1 MFDAHIHSSMSFD
14 SSVPREDVVAEAVKR
29 GFYGLC
35 FTDHYDVVDS
45 YGKFVPDYDWEGTRM
60 AQQRALACAG
70 GRIIVNNG
78 IELGNAPYGFAAAES
93 VLNAEPEVDFV
104 LGSIHNASE
113 KLDYKDYYL
122 VDYTD
127 TDICYKYLDD
137 YFIQL
142 EKLVEWGNFDSL
154 AHVPYPLRYMM
165 QRDGMDVDMA
175 RYQSSIDSMLR
186 TLIRRGQAI
195 EINAGKKPYI
205 MPEYAYLLDRY
216 RALGGRLITVG
227 TDAHSIPQFG
237 MGLKEAYMLA
247 LEKGFESVAVFKRRK
262 CELVSIGKLLA
273 LE

>member
-45 YGKFVPDYDWEGTRM
+45 YGKFVSGYDWEGTRM

-113 KLDYKDYYL
+113 KLDYKD
-122 VDYTD
+122 
-127 TDICYKYLDD
+127 LDD

-262 CELVSIGKLLA
+262 CELVSIRKLLA

>member
-14 SSVPREDVVAEAVKR
+14 SSVPREDVVVEAVKR

-45 YGKFVPDYDWEGTRM
+45 YGKFVSDYDWEGTRM
-60 AQQRALACAG
+60 ARQRALARAG

-113 KLDYKDYYL
+113 KLDYKDYYF

-127 TDICYKYLDD
+127 TGICYKYLDD

-142 EKLVEWGNFDSL
+142 EKLVEW
-154 AHVPYPLRYMM
+154 AI
-165 QRDGMDVDMA
+165 
-175 RYQSSIDSMLR
+175 SIRLPMCP
-186 TLIRRGQAI
+186 IR
-195 EINAGKKPYI
+195 
-205 MPEYAYLLDRY
+205 
-216 RALGGRLITVG
+216 
-227 TDAHSIPQFG
+227 
-237 MGLKEAYMLA
+237 
-247 LEKGFESVAVFKRRK
+247 
-262 CELVSIGKLLA
+262 
-273 LE
+273 

>member
-45 YGKFVPDYDWEGTRM
+45 YGKFVSDYDWEGTRM
-60 AQQRALACAG
+60 AQQRAFACAG

-113 KLDYKDYYL
+113 KLDYKDYYF

-165 QRDGMDVDMA
+165 QR
-175 RYQSSIDSMLR
+175 
-186 TLIRRGQAI
+186 
-195 EINAGKKPYI
+195 
-205 MPEYAYLLDRY
+205 
-216 RALGGRLITVG
+216 GGRLITVG

-262 CELVSIGKLLA
+262 CELVSIRKLLA